1 MDFSSWIDQYS
12 DTHMN
17 EALTHAKVAGL
28 GGEVPVGALI
38 VEDGVVIASAGNC
51 RETNNDPT
59 GHAEI
64 LAIQGAAKVKGD
76 WRLSNCDLYVT
87 LEPCLMCA
95 GAIVNSRI
103 RGVYFGAF
111 DPKAGALLSLFGVG
125 NDPRLNHEF
134 HRSGG
139 HLAEYSSQLLKDFFQ
154 DRRVN

>member
-12 DTHMN
+12 DTFMN
-17 EALTHAKVAGL
+17 EALTHAKGAGVA
-28 GGEVPVGALI
+28 GEVPVGALI
-38 VEDGVVIASAGNC
+38 VEDGIVIASAGNC
-51 RETNNDPT
+51 REVNNDPT

-64 LAIQGAAKVKGD
+64 LAIQSAAKAKGE
-76 WRLSNCDLYVT
+76 WRLSKCDLYVT

-139 HLAEYSSQLLKDFFQ
+139 HLAQHSSELLKDFFQ
-154 DRRVN
+154 DRRVK

>member
-1 MDFSSWIDQYS
+1 MR
-12 DTHMN
+12 
-17 EALTHAKVAGL
+17 EALSYASNCGAV
-28 GGEVPVGALI
+28 GEVPVGAVV
-38 VEDGVVIASAGNC
+38 VEDGIVIAAAGNC
-51 RETNNDPT
+51 REASNDPT
-59 GHAEI
+59 GHAEV
-64 LAIQGAAKVKGD
+64 LAIQSAARAKGD

-139 HLAEYSSQLLKDFFQ
+139 HLAEASSELLRGFFQ
-154 DRRVN
+154 GRRA